1 MKVHCIEK
9 FISQQ
14 VVHLNRQYINVSTW
28 HFGEYI
34 YFLRMTLKESLKFFE
49 IIIVL
54 SNLFKTENPK
64 TLKRTLSI

>member
-9 FISQQ
+9 FISQL

-28 HFGEYI
+28 HFGIYI